1 MWRLLKTIQ
10 SKDDFFR
17 GLEPGKSKSVSTFGA
32 VKKTALYDR
41 HVALGARMIL
51 FGGYEMPLSYS
62 GITQEHLAVRQA
74 AGLFDVSHMG
84 EFLVEGPEALAFLQ
98 YTTTNDVAVLEPG
111 KAQYS
116 CFTREDGGIV
126 DDLLVYCL
134 GEEKYMLVVNAANI
148 EKDLQHLRE
157 ISHRFNVNLIN
168 ASDSWSLLAI
178 QGPKALGIVQKLTE
192 QNLSEIP
199 YYHFDFVVLE
209 PVDEV
214 IVSNTGYTGAGG
226 FEIYVSNDKAAAL
239 WDALLKAGAA
249 EGLVPCGLGCRD
261 TLRLEKGYC
270 LYGQDIDD
278 TTTPLEAGLGW
289 IVKFKKEF
297 LGREALL
304 KQKEQGIS
312 RRLVGFVVQEKAIPR
327 QGYSLHEADGRAIG
341 KVTSGA
347 MSPSLQVPIGL
358 GYVDTAYAQPGTEI
372 FVSVRDKMAR
382 ALVTKLPF
390 L

>member
-1 MWRLLKTIQ
+1 MWFVLDSLKN
-10 SKDDFFR
+10 KDDFFR
-17 GLEPGKSKSVSTFGA
+17 ASLPLEFRSVSTFGA
-32 VKKTALYDR
+32 VKKTVLHDR
-41 HVALGARMIL
+41 HLALGARMVT

-74 AGLFDVSHMG
+74 AGLFDISHMG
-84 EFLVEGPEALAFLQ
+84 EFFVEGPEALAFLQ
-98 YTTTNDVAVLEPG
+98 YTTTHDVASLEPG

-148 EKDLQHLRE
+148 EKDFQHLRE
-157 ISHRFNVNLIN
+157 ISHQFNVNLIN
-168 ASDSWSLLAI
+168 VSDNWSLLAI
-178 QGPKALGIVQKLTE
+178 QGPKALQIVQKLTE
-192 QNLSEIP
+192 QDLSEIA
-199 YYHFDFVVLE
+199 YYHFDFMSLD

-214 IVSNTGYTGAGG
+214 LISNTGYTGAGG
-226 FEIYVSNDKAAAL
+226 FEIYISNDKAPAL
-239 WDALLKAGAA
+239 WDALLAHGTS
-249 EGLVPCGLGCRD
+249 EGLIPCGLGCRD

-270 LYGQDIDD
+270 LYGQDIDE

-289 IVKFKKEF
+289 IVKFNKDF
-297 LGREALL
+297 LGRAALL
-304 KQKEQGIS
+304 KQKEQGVA

-327 QGYSLHEADGRAIG
+327 QGYGLHDATGRPIG
-341 KVTSGA
+341 HVTSGA
-347 MSPSLQVPIGL
+347 MSPSLHLPIGL
-358 GYVDTAYAQPGTEI
+358 GYVETAYAQPGTEI
-372 FVSVRDKMAR
+372 YVSVRDKMAR

>member
-1 MWRLLKTIQ
+1 MNFSVLT
-10 SKDDFFR
+10 
-17 GLEPGKSKSVSTFGA
+17 EPWKFKSVSTFGG
-32 VKKTALYDR
+32 VKKTALHAR
-41 HVALGARMIL
+41 HVELGARMVA

-62 GITQEHLAVRQA
+62 GITQEHLAVRRA

-84 EFLVEGPEALAFLQ
+84 EFFVEGPEVLAFLQ
-98 YTTTNDVAVLEPG
+98 YTTTNDVASLQPG

-116 CFTREDGGIV
+116 CFTLEDGGIV

-157 ISHRFNVNLIN
+157 LSHRFNINLIN
-168 ASDSWSLLAI
+168 ASDNWSLLAI
-178 QGPKALGIVQKLTE
+178 QGPNALKIVQKLTE
-192 QNLSEIP
+192 QDLSEIP
-199 YYHFDFVVLE
+199 YYHFDFVPLD

-214 IVSNTGYTGAGG
+214 MISNTGYTGAGG
-226 FEIYVSNDKAAAL
+226 FEIYVSNDKAPAL
-239 WDALLKAGAA
+239 WDALLGAGAS

-270 LYGQDIDD
+270 LYGQDIDES
-278 TTTPLEAGLGW
+278 TTPLEAGLGW
-289 IVKFKKEF
+289 IVKFKKDF

-304 KQKEQGIS
+304 KQKEHGVT

-327 QGYSLHEADGRAIG
+327 QGYSLHDAAGRQIG

-358 GYVDTAYAQPGTEI
+358 GYVETTFAQPGTDI
-372 FVSVRDKMAR
+372 YVSVRDKMAR
-382 ALVTKLPF
+382 AQVTKLPF